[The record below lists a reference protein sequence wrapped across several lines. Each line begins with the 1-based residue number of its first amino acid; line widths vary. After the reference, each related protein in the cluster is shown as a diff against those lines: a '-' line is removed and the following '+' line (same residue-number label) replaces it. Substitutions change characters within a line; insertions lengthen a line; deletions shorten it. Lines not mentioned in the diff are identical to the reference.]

1 MATKK
6 AVLVGIN
13 YKGTV
18 NQLDGCINDMIQW
31 WSILQ
36 DVYGFDQKDIVF
48 LRDDKA
54 DFKPTKQR
62 ILQELTNMVNAKP
75 EYSVIAFSCHGTQLP
90 DINKEENDGFDECVV
105 PCDYRTGGIITDDE
119 LNAIMKNNTSTCLA
133 IFDCCHSG
141 TILDLQN
148 TSINAQNTPTNAPV
162 NKGQIICMSGCRDNE
177 TSAEVYNDIN
187 MIPQGALTITMINNL
202 RKLKYYPNLRQLITY
217 IQSDIRN
224 GGLSQ
229 NVAVS
234 SQFPIYQDTMYP
246 FINQSLNQPV
256 VNQSQILAIQA
267 QVSTLQAQVSTLQ
280 TQNAT
285 LQTQNTSLQNT
296 LNRMNRVASDN
307 TQLIL
312 TNSNLNKQIT
322 TLQNQINALNAQLRT
337 RR

>member
-6 AVLVGIN
+6 AVLIGIN

-62 ILQELTNMVNAKP
+62 ILQEITNMVNSKP

-90 DINKEENDGFDECVV
+90 DINKDEQDKFDECIV

-141 TILDLQN
+141 TILDLPN
-148 TSINAQNTPTNAPV
+148 TTINSQNTPLNTPV
-162 NKGQIICMSGCRDNE
+162 NKGQIICMSGCRDSE

-187 MIPQGALTITMINNL
+187 MIPQGALTIAMINNL
-202 RKLKYYPNLRQLITY
+202 RKLKYYPNLRQLVTN
-217 IQSDIRN
+217 IQSDMTN

-229 NVAVS
+229 NVSIS
-234 SQFPIYQDTMYP
+234 SQFPIYQDTSYP
-246 FINQSLNQPV
+246 FVIQGINQS
-256 VNQSQILAIQA
+256 VNQSQLSALQT
-267 QVSTLQAQVSTLQ
+267 QVLTLQNQISSLQAQNASLQ
-280 TQNAT
+280 K
-285 LQTQNTSLQNT
+285 QNTSLQTT
-296 LNRMNRVASDN
+296 LNRMNKVASDN
-307 TQLIL
+307 TQLII
-312 TNSNLNKQIT
+312 TNSNLNRQIT
-322 TLQNQINALNAQLRT
+322 TLQNQINTLNAQLRT